1 MLSCHLEARVCPL
14 KTRNFYA
21 LKMTAL
27 EMISMKVIALKMTPM
42 KIPAMK
48 TIDMKVIALK
58 MTPMKVPDRNVA
70 PMKML
75 ARNMKSLHF
84 LSGQTAMTVAVLAFC
99 LFIFGCGPG
108 DPREGNDGMGTDAA
122 GRQVGEIL
130 GDELL
135 SGEVPV
141 LVTNAHIVD
150 GTGAEARRGEVL
162 IENGRIAAVFF
173 DDEGGQDEQSGDH
186 QARIDRQK
194 SHDISERDD
203 LYRID
208 AGGKVLAPGFIDA
221 HAHGNPL
228 STPEFDNFLHMGV
241 TTVSLGQDGRSPEEG
256 SVSEWMDRVDNRG
269 TGVHILHFIGHG
281 TVRERA
287 GASPVTGLEP
297 AVLQQMQQIIDDAMR
312 DGSFGLSTGT
322 EYNPGYHADA
332 EELAAIAR
340 PVAEHG
346 GLVMSHIR
354 SEDDDLVEA
363 AIEEL
368 IEQGRRSGAHV
379 HVSHIK
385 IVFGKGEERAE
396 EVMAVL
402 HRAREEGV
410 EVTADLYPYA
420 ASFTGIGI
428 VFPDWAMPPN
438 DFDSVRT
445 HRRDDLR
452 EFLHERV
459 MLRNGP
465 EATLFGTAPWAGM
478 TLAEVADSLDKPFE
492 DVLIDDIPPGSASA
506 AYFVMDEDVVRRLLL
521 DPLVM
526 VSSDGSPTMRHPRG
540 YGSFA
545 KIIRQYVIEEEVL
558 SLEEAVHKM
567 TGLTAS
573 TLGLDDVEQVAVP
586 RGLILEGFAADLVV
600 FDPVEVRD
608 SATFE
613 EPHRL
618 AEGMSWVFVDGV
630 PVIAEGVRQ
639 PVNPAGVIRRRSASD
654 PQ

>member
-1 MLSCHLEARVCPL
+1 MQVPYMNMVAIPKSIMNKPV
-14 KTRNFYA
+14 
-21 LKMTAL
+21 
-27 EMISMKVIALKMTPM
+27 TP
-42 KIPAMK
+42 KNAGKANP
-48 TIDMKVIALK
+48 
-58 MTPMKVPDRNVA
+58 
-70 PMKML
+70 
-75 ARNMKSLHF
+75 LHF
-84 LSGQTAMTVAVLAFC
+84 LFRKTLMAVMLLLTFA
-99 LFIFGCGPG
+99 LLTSGCGSGHTPDGSG
-108 DPREGNDGMGTDAA
+108 DTGPDAA
-122 GRQVGEIL
+122 GRLTGGAL
-130 GDELL
+130 ADGLL
-135 SGEVPV
+135 SGEDTV
-141 LVTNAHIVD
+141 LVTNALIID
-150 GTGAEARRGEVL
+150 GTGSEARKGEVL
-162 IENGRIAAVFF
+162 IENGRIAAVYYE
-173 DDEGGQDEQSGDH
+173 DAEEQDGQSGDR
-186 QARIDRQK
+186 QEGYDRPPRNDLDEGHALDER
-194 SHDISERDD
+194 HDLNERRDLNERSD

-221 HAHGNPL
+221 HAHGNPF
-228 STPEFDNFLHMGV
+228 STPDFDNFLHMGV
-241 TTVSLGQDGRSPEEG
+241 TTISLGQDGRSPEDG
-256 SVSEWMDRVDNRG
+256 PVAEWMDRVDALG

-281 TVRERA
+281 TVRERVVA
-287 GASPVTGLEP
+287 PPVTGLEP
-297 AVLQQMQQIIDDAMR
+297 HVLEQMQRVIDDAMR

-340 PVAEHG
+340 PVAGHG

-385 IVFGKGEERAE
+385 IVFGEGEERAE
-396 EVMAVL
+396 EVLAVM
-402 HRAREEGV
+402 HRARDEGV

-445 HRRDDLR
+445 HRRDDLS
-452 EFLHERV
+452 EFLHARV

-478 TLAEVADSLDKPFE
+478 TLAEVADSLGKPFE

-545 KIIRQYVIEEEVL
+545 KIIRQYVTEEGVL
-558 SLEEAVHKM
+558 SLEEAVRKM

-573 TLGLDDVEQVAVP
+573 TLGLDDPGRVDVP
-586 RGLILEGFAADLVV
+586 RGLIREGFAADLVV
-600 FDPVEVRD
+600 FDPERVRD
-608 SATFE
+608 RATFE

-630 PVIAEGVRQ
+630 PVIADGVRQ
-639 PVNPAGVIRRRSASD
+639 PVNPAGVIRRQATVQ
-654 PQ
+654 P

>member
-1 MLSCHLEARVCPL
+1 MIYPLSTCRFAPL
-14 KTRNFYA
+14 KKPSGDTFFRAIF
-21 LKMTAL
+21 
-27 EMISMKVIALKMTPM
+27 
-42 KIPAMK
+42 
-48 TIDMKVIALK
+48 
-58 MTPMKVPDRNVA
+58 
-70 PMKML
+70 
-75 ARNMKSLHF
+75 F
-84 LSGQTAMTVAVLAFC
+84 LLPLLL
-99 LFIFGCGPG
+99 LFTGCGPA
-108 DPREGNDGMGTDAA
+108 DTPDRERDTDTREA
-122 GRQVGEIL
+122 RQTVAS
-130 GDELL
+130 ELL
-135 SGEVPV
+135 AGDVPV
-141 LVTNAHIVD
+141 LIYNARIVD
-150 GTGAEARRGEVL
+150 GSGSEARAGEVL
-162 IENGRIAAVFF
+162 VEGGRIAGVFWQ
-173 DDEGGQDEQSGDH
+173 DEGDGLPADLRERGD
-186 QARIDRQK
+186 
-194 SHDISERDD
+194 
-203 LYRID
+203 LTRID
-208 AGGKVLAPGFIDA
+208 AGGMVLAPGFIDA

-228 STPEFDNFLHMGV
+228 STPDFDNFLYMGV
-241 TTVSLGQDGRSPEEG
+241 TTISLGQDGRSPEDG
-256 SVSEWMDRVDNRG
+256 PVAAWMDRVDERG

-281 TVRERA
+281 TVRDRVEA
-287 GASPVTGLEP
+287 PPVTGLEP
-297 AVLQQMQQIIDDAMR
+297 RVLEQMQQVIADAMR

-340 PVAEHG
+340 PVAKYG

-368 IEQGRRSGAHV
+368 AEQGRRSGARV

-396 EVMAVL
+396 EVLALL
-402 HRAREEGV
+402 HRIRDDGV
-410 EVTADLYPYA
+410 EITADLYPYA

-445 HRRDDLR
+445 HRREELQAFLR
-452 EFLHERV
+452 ERI

-465 EATLFGTAPWAGM
+465 EATLFGTQPWAGM
-478 TLAEVADSLDKPFE
+478 TLAEVADSLGKPFE

-545 KIIRQYVIEEEVL
+545 KIIRQYVVDEGVL
-558 SLEEAVHKM
+558 ALEEAVRKM

-573 TLGLDDVEQVAVP
+573 TLGLDDPGRVDVP
-586 RGLILEGFAADLVV
+586 RGLIREGFAADLVV
-600 FDPVEVRD
+600 FDPERVRD
-608 SATFE
+608 RATFE

-618 AEGMSWVFVDGV
+618 AGGMSWVFVDGV
-630 PVIAEGVRQ
+630 PVIADGVRQ
-639 PVNPAGVIRRRSASD
+639 PVNPAGVIRRQATVQ
-654 PQ
+654 P

>member
-1 MLSCHLEARVCPL
+1 MNFHPVFLNRMRLLLLPSGLLFRRTLPL
-14 KTRNFYA
+14 
-21 LKMTAL
+21 LL
-27 EMISMKVIALKMTPM
+27 PL
-42 KIPAMK
+42 
-48 TIDMKVIALK
+48 
-58 MTPMKVPDRNVA
+58 
-70 PMKML
+70 
-75 ARNMKSLHF
+75 
-84 LSGQTAMTVAVLAFC
+84 VLL
-99 LFIFGCGPG
+99 LFSSGCGPG
-108 DPREGNDGMGTDAA
+108 DAPDRERDADRVSA
-122 GRQVGEIL
+122 EKRDERRTVAA
-130 GDELL
+130 ELL
-135 SGEVPV
+135 AGDVPV
-141 LVTNAHIVD
+141 LITNALIVD
-150 GTGAEARRGEVL
+150 GTGSEARAGEVL
-162 IENGRIAAVFF
+162 VEGGRIAGVFWR
-173 DDEGGQDEQSGDH
+173 DGESGDG
-186 QARIDRQK
+186 QPGDVR
-194 SHDISERDD
+194 ERGD
-203 LYRID
+203 LHRID
-208 AGGKVLAPGFIDA
+208 AGGMVLAPGFIDA

-228 STPEFDNFLHMGV
+228 STPDFDNFLHMGV
-241 TTVSLGQDGRSPEEG
+241 TTISLGQDGRSPEG
-256 SVSEWMDRVDNRG
+256 GPVAAWMDQVDERG

-281 TVRERA
+281 TVRDRV
-287 GASPVTGLEP
+287 GAPPVTGLDAE
-297 AVLQQMQQIIDDAMR
+297 VLQEMQAVIAAAMR

-332 EELAAIAR
+332 DELAAIAR

-354 SEDDDLVEA
+354 SEDDGLVEA

-368 IEQGRRSGAHV
+368 VEQGRRSGAHV

-385 IVFGKGEERAE
+385 IVFGKGDERAE
-396 EVMAVL
+396 EVLDVL
-402 HRAREEGV
+402 HRARDEGV
-410 EVTADLYPYA
+410 DITADLYPYT

-452 EFLHERV
+452 QFLRERV

-478 TLAEVADSLDKPFE
+478 TLAEVADSLGKPFE

-506 AYFVMDEDVVRRLLL
+506 AYFVMCEDVVRRFLL

-545 KIIRQYVIEEEVL
+545 KIIRQYVTEEGVL

-573 TLGLDDVEQVAVP
+573 TLGLDDPGQVTVP
-586 RGLILEGFAADLVV
+586 RGLIREGFAADMVV
-600 FDPVEVRD
+600 FDPDAVRD
-608 SATFE
+608 RASFE

-630 PVIAEGVRQ
+630 PVIAGGERQ
-639 PVNPAGVIRRRSASD
+639 PANPAGVIRRQTAVQ
-654 PQ
+654 P

>member
-1 MLSCHLEARVCPL
+1 MSEINV
-14 KTRNFYA
+14 
-21 LKMTAL
+21 
-27 EMISMKVIALKMTPM
+27 TPM
-42 KIPAMK
+42 KMS
-48 TIDMKVIALK
+48 
-58 MTPMKVPDRNVA
+58 
-70 PMKML
+70 
-75 ARNMKSLHF
+75 ARNMKSLLF
-84 LSGQTAMTVAVLAFC
+84 LSGQSMMPVALLAFC
-99 LFIFGCGPG
+99 LFIFGCGSG
-108 DPREGNDGMGTDAA
+108 DNPDGSDRMSSDAA
-122 GRQVGEIL
+122 GRPAGEIL

-135 SGEVPV
+135 SGEVAV
-141 LVTNAHIVD
+141 LVTNARIVD
-150 GTGAEARRGEVL
+150 GTGSEARKGEVL
-162 IENGRIAAVFF
+162 IEDGRIAAVYF
-173 DDEGGQDEQSGDH
+173 DDPGTPDEQPGDDQGRNDLPQRH
-186 QARIDRQK
+186 DHADRPDLFRIDV
-194 SHDISERDD
+194 
-203 LYRID
+203 
-208 AGGKVLAPGFIDA
+208 GGRVLAPGFIDA

-228 STPEFDNFLHMGV
+228 STPDFDNFLHMGV
-241 TTVSLGQDGRSPEEG
+241 TTISLGQDGRSPEG
-256 SVSEWMDRVDNRG
+256 GPVAAWMDRVDNRG

-322 EYNPGYHADA
+322 EYSPGYHADA
-332 EELAAIAR
+332 GELAAIAR

-385 IVFGKGEERAE
+385 IVYGKGEARAE
-396 EVMAVL
+396 EVLAVL

-410 EVTADLYPYA
+410 EITADLYPYA

-452 EFLHERV
+452 EFLRERV

-465 EATLFGTAPWAGM
+465 ESTLFGTAPWAGM

-545 KIIRQYVIEEEVL
+545 KIIRQYVMEEEVL
-558 SLEEAVHKM
+558 SLEEAVRKM

-573 TLGLDDVEQVAVP
+573 TLGLDDPGQVAVP
-586 RGLILEGFAADLVV
+586 RGLIREGFAGDLVV
-600 FDPVEVRD
+600 FDPASVHDR
-608 SATFE
+608 ATFE

-639 PVNPAGVIRRRSASD
+639 PVNPAGVIRRMSEGNSQAIGR
-654 PQ
+654 

>member
-1 MLSCHLEARVCPL
+1 MSHGSRAYPVKNQKFSPKKEINL
-14 KTRNFYA
+14 KVPDKN
-21 LKMTAL
+21 LTA
-27 EMISMKVIALKMTPM
+27 MKKT
-42 KIPAMK
+42 AMK
-48 TIDMKVIALK
+48 TS
-58 MTPMKVPDRNVA
+58 
-70 PMKML
+70 

-84 LSGQTAMTVAVLAFC
+84 LSSQTAMTAALLAFF
-99 LFIFGCGPG
+99 LLIFGCDSGHTP
-108 DPREGNDGMGTDAA
+108 DGNDGMGPDVE
-122 GRQVGEIL
+122 GRQVGDIL

-141 LVTNAHIVD
+141 LVTNARIVD
-150 GTGAEARRGEVL
+150 GTGSEARRGEVL
-162 IENGRIAAVFF
+162 VENGRIAAVFF
-173 DDEGGQDEQSGDH
+173 DDEGDQDEQSGDH
-186 QARIDRQK
+186 QGRNDRPQR
-194 SHDISERDD
+194 HDLAERDD

-228 STPEFDNFLHMGV
+228 STPDFDNFLYMGV
-241 TTVSLGQDGRSPEEG
+241 TTVSLGQDGRSPEDG
-256 SVSEWMDRVDNRG
+256 SVSEWMDRVDARG

-287 GASPVTGLEP
+287 GAPPVTGLEP
-297 AVLQQMQQIIDDAMR
+297 DMLLQMQQVIADAMR

-322 EYNPGYHADA
+322 EYSPGYHADA
-332 EELAAIAR
+332 GELAAIAR
-340 PVAEHG
+340 PVAKHG

-385 IVFGKGEERAE
+385 IVYGKGEARAE
-396 EVMAVL
+396 EVLAVL

-452 EFLHERV
+452 QFLRERV

-478 TLAEVADSLDKPFE
+478 TLAEVADSLGKPFE

-545 KIIRQYVIEEEVL
+545 KIIRQYAMEEGVL

-573 TLGLDDVEQVAVP
+573 TLGLDDPGQVAVP
-586 RGLILEGFAADLVV
+586 RGLIREGFAGDLVV
-600 FDPVEVRD
+600 FDPVAVRD
-608 SATFE
+608 RATFE

-618 AEGMSWVFVDGV
+618 AEGMSWVIVDGV

-639 PVNPAGVIRRRSASD
+639 PVNPAGVIRRRTTGD
-654 PQ
+654 

>member
-1 MLSCHLEARVCPL
+1 MNELVMQVPYLNVVAIPKSIIKKPATQ
-14 KTRNFYA
+14 KNA
-21 LKMTAL
+21 G
-27 EMISMKVIALKMTPM
+27 KVKP
-42 KIPAMK
+42 
-48 TIDMKVIALK
+48 
-58 MTPMKVPDRNVA
+58 
-70 PMKML
+70 
-75 ARNMKSLHF
+75 LHF
-84 LSGQTAMTVAVLAFC
+84 LFRKNLMAGMLLLLTFPLLTS
-99 LFIFGCGPG
+99 GCGSAHTPNGSG
-108 DPREGNDGMGTDAA
+108 DTDPDVA
-122 GRQVGEIL
+122 GRQAGETL
-130 GDELL
+130 ADVLL

-141 LVTNAHIVD
+141 LVTNARIID
-150 GTGAEARRGEVL
+150 GTGSEARKGEVL
-162 IENGRIAAVFF
+162 IENGRIAAVYYE
-173 DDEGGQDEQSGDH
+173 DAGEQDGQSGD
-186 QARIDRQK
+186 RQEGYDHAPRNNLDQRHALDEG
-194 SHDISERDD
+194 HDLDERRD

-208 AGGKVLAPGFIDA
+208 AGNKVLAPGFIDA
-221 HAHGNPL
+221 HAHGNPF
-228 STPEFDNFLHMGV
+228 STPDFDNFLHMGV
-241 TTVSLGQDGRSPEEG
+241 TTISLGQDGRSPEDG
-256 SVSEWMDRVDNRG
+256 PVAEWMDRVDALG

-281 TVRERA
+281 TVRERV
-287 GASPVTGLEP
+287 GAPPVTGLEP
-297 AVLQQMQQIIDDAMR
+297 HVLEQMQRVIDDAMR

-322 EYNPGYHADA
+322 EYSPGYHADA

-340 PVAEHG
+340 PVAGHG

-385 IVFGKGEERAE
+385 IVFGEGEERAE
-396 EVMAVL
+396 EVLAVM
-402 HRAREEGV
+402 HRARDEGV
-410 EVTADLYPYA
+410 EITADLYPYA

-452 EFLHERV
+452 EFLRERV

-478 TLAEVADSLDKPFE
+478 TLAEVADSLGKPFE
-492 DVLIDDIPPGSASA
+492 DVLIDGIPPGSASA
-506 AYFVMDEDVVRRLLL
+506 AYFVMDEDVVRRFLL

-545 KIIRQYVIEEEVL
+545 KIIRQYVNEEGVL
-558 SLEEAVHKM
+558 SLEEAVRKM

-573 TLGLDDVEQVAVP
+573 TLGLDDPGQVTVP
-586 RGLILEGFAADLVV
+586 RGLVWEGFAADLVV
-600 FDPVEVRD
+600 FDPAAVRD
-608 SATFE
+608 RATFE

-630 PVIAEGVRQ
+630 PVIANGVRQ
-639 PVNPAGVIRRRSASD
+639 PVNPAGIIRR
-654 PQ
+654 

>member
-1 MLSCHLEARVCPL
+1 M
-14 KTRNFYA
+14 
-21 LKMTAL
+21 KMTAL
-27 EMISMKVIALKMTPM
+27 RLSRINVNTITVIAM
-42 KIPAMK
+42 KIPA
-48 TIDMKVIALK
+48 
-58 MTPMKVPDRNVA
+58 RNVN
-70 PMKML
+70 PH
-75 ARNMKSLHF
+75 HF
-84 LSGQTAMTVAVLAFC
+84 LSGSNVLTVVLLAFA
-99 LFIFGCGPG
+99 LFLSGCGSGHTPEGSG
-108 DPREGNDGMGTDAA
+108 DTGPDAA
-122 GRQVGEIL
+122 GRQAGKTL
-130 GDELL
+130 GDGLL

-141 LVTNAHIVD
+141 LVTNARIID
-150 GTGAEARRGEVL
+150 GTGLEARNGDVL
-162 IENGRIAAVFF
+162 IENGRIAAVYFE
-173 DDEGGQDEQSGDH
+173 DPGEQDGQSGDRHGDH
-186 QARIDRQK
+186 QEGNDRPQR
-194 SHDISERDD
+194 HDLDDWHD

-221 HAHGNPL
+221 HAHGNPF
-228 STPEFDNFLHMGV
+228 STPDFDNFLHMGV
-241 TTVSLGQDGRSPEEG
+241 TTISLGQDGRSPEDG
-256 SVSEWMDRVDNRG
+256 PVATWMDRVDATG

-281 TVRERA
+281 TVRERV
-287 GASPVTGLEP
+287 GAPPVTGLEP
-297 AVLQQMQQIIDDAMR
+297 HVLEQMQHLIDDAMR

-322 EYNPGYHADA
+322 EYSPGYHADA

-354 SEDDDLVEA
+354 SEDDDLIEA

-396 EVMAVL
+396 EVLAVM

-410 EVTADLYPYA
+410 EITADLYPYA

-452 EFLHERV
+452 EFLRERV

-478 TLAEVADSLDKPFE
+478 TLAEVADSLGKPFE

-545 KIIRQYVIEEEVL
+545 KIIRQYVSEEGVL
-558 SLEEAVHKM
+558 SLEEAVRKM

-573 TLGLDDVEQVAVP
+573 TLGLDDPGQVAVP
-586 RGLILEGFAADLVV
+586 RGLVWEGFAADLVV
-600 FDPVEVRD
+600 FDPAAVRD
-608 SATFE
+608 RATFE

-639 PVNPAGVIRRRSASD
+639 PVNPAGVIRRVPDDNA
-654 PQ
+654 QAIGN